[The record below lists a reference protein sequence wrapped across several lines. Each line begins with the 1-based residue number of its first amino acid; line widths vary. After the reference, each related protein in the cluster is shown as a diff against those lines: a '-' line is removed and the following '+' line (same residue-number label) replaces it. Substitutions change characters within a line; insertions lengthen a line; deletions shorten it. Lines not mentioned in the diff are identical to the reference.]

1 MFSDLLIRLRALFRR
16 EAVENELDD
25 ELRFHFEQQVEKFV
39 RSGMSL
45 PEARRRARLEF
56 GGADQ
61 IKEECREAR
70 GTHFLET
77 LVQDV
82 RYALRALRKSPGFTT
97 IAVLTLT
104 LGIGANT
111 AIFSAVNPILFEPLP
126 YPHPNRIMMVWDI
139 SDGARSE
146 VTFHTYREIAER
158 NRSFDALAIS
168 EGWQPTISG
177 QAEPERLD
185 GVSVSADYFRA
196 LGVRPAMGRD
206 FELSD
211 NAYHGPNVTI
221 LSYGLWQRRFGGDR
235 SIIGRQIVLD
245 GDAYTIVGVMPRGF
259 ENVLTSKAEIWS
271 PEQYDPAHIADVNT
285 QEWGHHLRMVGRLR
299 PGVTRAQAKS
309 DLDRIAQTP
318 TAEFPRAQ
326 WAALKFGFILDS
338 LQDDIAR
345 SVKPAILAVLGAVIL
360 VLMIACV
367 NVTNLLLARGA
378 QRRGEFALRAA
389 LGAGRARMIRQLL
402 TESLVLAAF
411 GGAFGLLV
419 AQFGVQALVAL
430 SPPELPRLAAISI
443 DRNVFIFAL
452 AVATLIGLI
461 VGLIPALQ
469 ASRSNLNAVVNEGSR
484 QAAGG
489 HALTRRSL
497 VVAEVALALVL
508 LVSAGLLLHSL
519 TRLFAV
525 DRGFDAKNLLTMQV
539 QSSGHQFDNDGA
551 RHRFFA
557 QALQQVRHVPGVESA
572 AFTSLLP
579 LSDDTPFGS
588 YGIDFEK
595 DKGTDGIDSVYRYV
609 VTPDYFHTMRIPLRR
624 GRYIDQRDVAG
635 APLSVVISESVA
647 KQEFGNQD
655 PIGQRARIGGPR
667 PSWPW
672 HTVVGVVGDVKQAS
686 LGASDPN
693 AVYIAP
699 EQSWFAD
706 DAMSIVIRGRGDSA
720 ALVRPVQQAIWSV
733 NKDQAIARIATM
745 DRLLASTAAERKF
758 VLVLFAAFGL
768 IALALAAV
776 GIYGVLSG
784 GVTERTREIGIR
796 LALGAP
802 RGNILSLVL
811 RQGMTL
817 TALGLLFGLGGSV
830 LASQAIASLLFGISR
845 LDVITY
851 CGMIALLAAV
861 SAIACW
867 IPARRAM
874 RVDPIVALRHE

>member
-1 MFSDLLIRLRALFRR
+1 MFSDLLTRLRALFHRD
-16 EAVENELDD
+16 ALENELDD
-25 ELRFHFEQQVEKFV
+25 ELRFHFERQAEKFV
-39 RSGMSL
+39 QAGMSL
-45 PEARRRARLEF
+45 AEARRRARLEF

-61 IKEECREAR
+61 IKEECREAH

-82 RYALRALRKSPGFTT
+82 RYALRALRKSPGFT
-97 IAVLTLT
+97 AVAIITLA

-111 AIFSAVNPILFEPLP
+111 AIFSAVNPILFAPLP
-126 YPHPNRIMMVWDI
+126 YPKPNRIMMIWDI
-139 SDGARSE
+139 SDVARSE

-158 NRSFDALAIS
+158 NRSFEALAIF

-206 FELSD
+206 FEPSD
-211 NAYHGPNVTI
+211 NAYHGPDVTI

-235 SIIGRQIVLD
+235 AIIGRRIVLD
-245 GDAYTIVGVMPRGF
+245 GDAYTIIGVMPRGF
-259 ENVLTSKAEIWS
+259 ENVLASTAEIWS
-271 PEQYDPAHIADVNT
+271 TEQYDPAHIADVNT
-285 QEWGHHLRMVGRLR
+285 QEWGHHLRMVGRLHQ
-299 PGVTRAQAKS
+299 GVTRAQAKS

-345 SVKPAILAVLGAVIL
+345 SVKPALLAVLGAVIL
-360 VLMIACV
+360 VLTIACV

-411 GGAFGLLV
+411 GGAFGLLA

-443 DRNVFIFAL
+443 DRNVFIFAFS
-452 AVATLIGLI
+452 VATLIGLI

-469 ASRSNLNAVVNEGSR
+469 ASRNNLTAVVNEGSR
-484 QAAGG
+484 QTVGG

-508 LVSAGLLLHSL
+508 LVSAGLLLRSL

-539 QSSGHQFDNDGA
+539 QSSGHQFDDDGA
-551 RHRFFA
+551 RRRFFT
-557 QALQQVRHVPGVESA
+557 QALEQVRHVSGVESA

-595 DKGTDGIDSVYRYV
+595 DKGTDSIGSVYRYV
-609 VTPDYFHTMRIPLRR
+609 VTPDYFQTMRIPLRR

-647 KQEFGNQD
+647 K
-655 PIGQRARIGGPR
+655 
-667 PSWPW
+667 
-672 HTVVGVVGDVKQAS
+672 
-686 LGASDPN
+686 
-693 AVYIAP
+693 
-699 EQSWFAD
+699 
-706 DAMSIVIRGRGDSA
+706 
-720 ALVRPVQQAIWSV
+720 
-733 NKDQAIARIATM
+733 
-745 DRLLASTAAERKF
+745 
-758 VLVLFAAFGL
+758 
-768 IALALAAV
+768 
-776 GIYGVLSG
+776 
-784 GVTERTREIGIR
+784 
-796 LALGAP
+796 
-802 RGNILSLVL
+802 
-811 RQGMTL
+811 
-817 TALGLLFGLGGSV
+817 
-830 LASQAIASLLFGISR
+830 
-845 LDVITY
+845 
-851 CGMIALLAAV
+851 
-861 SAIACW
+861 
-867 IPARRAM
+867 
-874 RVDPIVALRHE
+874 